1 MRNIGRNTEHA
12 STASRRDAILVKKNY
27 TLYRETEII
36 SDNTKTGPNGED
48 AGEMVIN
55 VGPQHPAT
63 HGVLHLVITLQGETI
78 KKMEPHL
85 GYIHRSIEKMC
96 ESLSYRQF
104 IYVTSRMDYLSAHI
118 NNHACAMCVEKGLQ
132 IEIPPRAQV
141 IRVLMGELTRVA
153 SHELWWGALAMDVG
167 AFTPFFY
174 AFRERET
181 INDIMEETCGAR
193 LTMNYMV
200 PGGVM
205 YDLHPNFQQRVKDFI
220 KLFKSKIDEYDDLV
234 TGNIIFQNRTKGIGV
249 ISKEDAISFGC
260 TGPVGRGSGVHCD
273 IRKLYPYEVYDKVQF
288 EEIIETAGDSFARYL
303 VRIKEMRQSI
313 HIIEQLIDNIP
324 EGDFQAKTKAVL
336 KLPKGEFYSRV
347 ETARGELGVYIV
359 SEGGTTPYR
368 IKFRSPGFSNLSA
381 LEHMVRG
388 SKIGDLMATMGTLD
402 LVIPDIDR

>member
-1 MRNIGRNTEHA
+1 MYSETQIINNAEKI
-12 STASRRDAILVKKNY
+12 STQAGY
-27 TLYRETEII
+27 
-36 SDNTKTGPNGED
+36 PGEE
-48 AGEMVIN
+48 GELVIN

-78 KKMEPHL
+78 KKIEPHL

-104 IYVTSRMDYLSAHI
+104 IYVTSRMDYLSAHM
-118 NNHACAMCVEKGLQ
+118 NNHACAMTVEKALQ
-132 IEIPPRAQV
+132 VEIPSRAQY
-141 IRVLMGELTRVA
+141 IRVIMSELTRIA
-153 SHELWWGALAMDVG
+153 SHELWWGAMAMDLG

-174 AFRERET
+174 AFREREK

-205 YDLHPNFQQRVKDFI
+205 ADIHPSFQKDVKEFI
-220 KLFKSKIDEYDDLV
+220 TQFKSKIDEYDELV
-234 TGNIIFQNRTKGIGV
+234 TGNIIFQNRMKKVGV
-249 ISKEDAISFGC
+249 LSKEDAISYGC
-260 TGPVGRGSGVHCD
+260 TGPVARGSGVSCD
-273 IRKLYPYEVYDKVQF
+273 IRKIFPYEAYKLVQF
-288 EEIIETAGDSFARYL
+288 DEILETAGDSFSRYM
-303 VRIKEMRQSI
+303 VRIREMKESVK
-313 HIIEQLIDNIP
+313 IIEQLIDNIP
-324 EGDFQAKTKAVL
+324 EGEFQAKTKAVL
-336 KLPKGEFYSRV
+336 KLPKGEYYTRV

-381 LEHMVRG
+381 LEHMAKG

>member
-1 MRNIGRNTEHA
+1 MYTE
-12 STASRRDAILVKKNY
+12 TQILKD
-27 TLYRETEII
+27 TTPLTPE
-36 SDNTKTGPNGED
+36 GE
-48 AGEMVIN
+48 GELVIN

-63 HGVLHLVITLQGETI
+63 HGVLHLVITLNGETI
-78 KKMEPHL
+78 KKVEPHL

-118 NNHACAMCVEKGLQ
+118 NNHACALTVEKGLQ
-132 IEIPPRAQV
+132 VEVPPRAQY
-141 IRVLMGELTRVA
+141 IRVLMDELTRIA
-153 SHELWWGALAMDVG
+153 SHELWWGAMAMDLG

-174 AFRERET
+174 AFREREM
-181 INDIMEETCGAR
+181 INEIMEETCGAR

-205 YDLHPNFQQRVKDFI
+205 FDIHPDFVRKVKAFI
-220 KLFKSKIDEYDDLV
+220 AVFKEHIDEYDELV
-234 TGNIIFQNRTKGIGV
+234 TGNVIFQNRTKGIGFL
-249 ISKEDAISFGC
+249 SREDAISYGC
-260 TGPVGRGSGVHCD
+260 SGPVARASGVSCD
-273 IRKLYPYEVYDKVQF
+273 IRKLYPYEVYSQVQF
-288 EEIIETAGDSFARYL
+288 DEVLQASGDSFARYF
-303 VRIKEMRQSI
+303 VRVEEMKQSI
-313 HIIEQLIDNIP
+313 RIIEQLIDGIP
-324 EGDFQAKTKAVL
+324 EGDFQAKTKAVI
-336 KLPKGEFYSRV
+336 KLPKGEFYTRV

-381 LEHMVRG
+381 LDHMVRG

>member
-1 MRNIGRNTEHA
+1 MVEEIGT
-12 STASRRDAILVKKNY
+12 TAEGDLI
-27 TLYRETEII
+27 
-36 SDNTKTGPNGED
+36 
-48 AGEMVIN
+48 IN

-63 HGVLHLVITLQGETI
+63 HGVLHLVITVNGETI
-78 KKMEPHL
+78 KKVEPHL

-96 ESLSYRQF
+96 ESLTYRQF

-118 NNHACAMCVEKGLQ
+118 NNHACALCVEKGLQ
-132 IEIPPRAQV
+132 VEIPPRAQV
-141 IRVLMGELTRVA
+141 IRVLMDELTRIA
-153 SHELWWGALAMDVG
+153 SHELWWGAMAMDLG
-167 AFTPFFY
+167 AFTPFFH

-205 YDLHPNFQQRVKDFI
+205 ADLHPNFQKRVKEFI
-220 KLFKSKIDEYDDLV
+220 ALYKLKINEYAELV
-234 TGNIIFQNRTKGIGV
+234 TGNIIFQNRMKGVGYL
-249 ISKEDAISFGC
+249 SAKDAISYGC
-260 TGPVGRGSGVHCD
+260 SGPTARGSGVSCD
-273 IRKLYPYEVYDKVQF
+273 IRKLYPYEMYDKVEF
-288 EEIIETAGDSFARYL
+288 DEILETDGDSFARYM
-303 VRIKEMRQSI
+303 VRIREMNQSI
-313 HIIEQLIDNIP
+313 KIIEQLIDNIP

-381 LEHMVRG
+381 LDHMARG
-388 SKIGDLMATMGTLD
+388 HLLGDLVAMMGTLD

>member
-1 MRNIGRNTEHA
+1 MFEEVG
-12 STASRRDAILVKKNY
+12 STIDGD
-27 TLYRETEII
+27 II
-36 SDNTKTGPNGED
+36 
-48 AGEMVIN
+48 IN

-63 HGVLHLVITLQGETI
+63 HGVLHLVITLNGETI
-78 KKMEPHL
+78 KKVEPHL

-132 IEIPPRAQV
+132 VEIPARAQV
-141 IRVLMGELTRVA
+141 IRVLMDELTRIA
-153 SHELWWGALAMDVG
+153 SHELWWGAMAMDLG
-167 AFTPFFY
+167 AFTPFFH

-205 YDLHPNFQQRVKDFI
+205 QDIHPNFQRRVKEFI
-220 KLFKSKIDEYDDLV
+220 QLYKSKIDEYDELL
-234 TGNIIFQNRTKGIGV
+234 TGNIIFQNRMKGVGYL
-249 ISKEDAISFGC
+249 SKEDALSYGC
-260 TGPVGRGSGVHCD
+260 SGPTGRGSGLNCD
-273 IRKLYPYEVYDKVQF
+273 IRKLYPYEVYDKVEF
-288 EEIIETAGDSFARYL
+288 DEIIETGGDSFARYM
-303 VRIKEMRQSI
+303 VRIREMQQSI
-313 HIIEQLIDNIP
+313 RIIEQLIDNIP
-324 EGDFQAKTKAVL
+324 EGDFLTKTKAVL
-336 KLPKGEFYSRV
+336 KLPKGEFYTRV

-368 IKFRSPGFSNLSA
+368 IKFRSPGFSNLSVLDHIA
-381 LEHMVRG
+381 RG
-388 SKIGDLMATMGTLD
+388 SKLGDLVAMMGTLD

>member
-1 MRNIGRNTEHA
+1 MYRQTDIIEDNRD
-12 STASRRDAILVKKNY
+12 TAQGNF
-27 TLYRETEII
+27 
-36 SDNTKTGPNGED
+36 
-48 AGEMVIN
+48 VIN

-63 HGVLHLVITLQGETI
+63 HGVLHLVITLNGETI
-78 KKMEPHL
+78 QKIEPHL

-118 NNHACAMCVEKGLQ
+118 NNHACSLCVEKGLQ
-132 IEIPPRAQV
+132 VEIPPRAQV
-141 IRVLMGELTRVA
+141 IRVLMDELTRIA
-153 SHELWWGALAMDVG
+153 SHELWWGAMAMDLG
-167 AFTPFFY
+167 AFTPFFH

-205 YDLHPNFQQRVKDFI
+205 QDIHPNFQKRVKDFMQLY
-220 KLFKSKIDEYDDLV
+220 KKKIHEYDELV
-234 TGNIIFQNRTKGIGV
+234 TGNVIFQNRMKGVGV
-249 ISKEDAISFGC
+249 ISAEDAISYGC
-260 TGPVGRGSGVHCD
+260 TGPVARGSGVSSD
-273 IRKLYPYEVYDKVQF
+273 IRKIYPYEIYDKLEFDEVL
-288 EEIIETAGDSFARYL
+288 ESEGDSFARYMI
-303 VRIKEMRQSI
+303 RIREMQQSI
-313 HIIEQLIDNIP
+313 RIVEQLIDNIP

-368 IKFRSPGFSNLSA
+368 IKFRSPGFSNLSI
-381 LEHMVRG
+381 LDKMVRG
-388 SKIGDLMATMGTLD
+388 GKIGDLIAAMGTLD

>member
-1 MRNIGRNTEHA
+1 MLA
-12 STASRRDAILVKKNY
+12 LANY
-27 TLYRETEII
+27 INKSNLYRETQIVNNPEQV
-36 SDNTKTGPNGED
+36 SGDTAE
-48 AGEMVIN
+48 AGLVIN

-78 KKMEPHL
+78 QKVEPHL

-118 NNHACAMCVEKGLQ
+118 NNHACALCIEKGLQ
-132 IEIPPRAQV
+132 VEVPARAQV
-141 IRVLMGELTRVA
+141 IRVLMGELTRIA
-153 SHELWWGALAMDVG
+153 SHELWWGALAMDLG

-205 YDLHPNFQQRVKDFI
+205 YDIHSNFQKRVKDFI
-220 KLFKSKIDEYDDLV
+220 QLFNSKIDEYDDLV
-234 TGNIIFQNRTKGIGV
+234 TGNIIFQNRTKGVGTL
-249 ISKEDAISFGC
+249 SKEDAISYGC
-260 TGPVGRGSGVHCD
+260 SGPVGRASGIQCD
-273 IRKLYPYEVYDKVQF
+273 IRKLYPYEVYNKVDF
-288 EEIIETAGDSFARYL
+288 EEIIETGGDCFARYL
-303 VRIKEMRQSI
+303 VRIKELRQSVR
-313 HIIEQLIDNIP
+313 IIEQLIDNIP
-324 EGDFQAKTKAVL
+324 EGDFQAKTKAVI

-347 ETARGELGVYIV
+347 ETARGEMGVYIV

-381 LEHMVRG
+381 LDHMSRG
-388 SKIGDLMATMGTLD
+388 CKIGDLMAIMGTLD